1 MKYLLSSLAVIPVLL
16 LLACDKPTE
25 PVISDSYLGVVRDAA
40 MAAMLPPTFGY
51 DSTRFTYVIR
61 SDNSYE
67 VDVLVAAAMGNQK
80 VETGTWTKSGSSF
93 TFTPGADFCS
103 NATTHMME
111 PADTM
116 RSAHSGTLSGTDV
129 TIDHFIN
136 IGNKTSMR
144 DLGTIV
150 FHKK

>member
-1 MKYLLSSLAVIPVLL
+1 
-16 LLACDKPTE
+16 
-25 PVISDSYLGVVRDAA
+25 
-40 MAAMLPPTFGY
+40 
-51 DSTRFTYVIR
+51 
-61 SDNSYE
+61 YE

-93 TFTPGADFCS
+93 TFTPVADFSS
-103 NATTHMME
+103 NQTTHVME
-111 PADTM
+111 AADTL
-116 RSAHSGTLSGTDV
+116 RAVHSGAVNGTDI

-136 IGNKTSMR
+136 VGNKTSMR